1 MLSDQLVMLPW
12 SSPASSRT
20 HKVQVPFGARASK
33 VDRLTFADWV
43 GAGATKPSLASG
55 QLAGRQE
62 PEEIA
67 SASGSWLAASSSS
80 TRLAP
85 TIPFAP
91 PASDITVAF
100 VDRRRVGEHDVDV
113 VPVGVRDAVD
123 REVDVGDRPAQP
135 GDDAVRGI
143 GDSVPRVGDHD
154 RAAAT
159 APGGGGGGGG
169 AAVVAEVAVVAVAVV
184 AVAEVAEVARRS
196 PGRCG
201 RSGTGRCLR

>member
-20 HKVQVPFGARASK
+20 HKVQVPFGAIASK

-80 TRLAP
+80 TRVAP

-100 VDRRRVGEHDVDV
+100 VDGVGW
-113 VPVGVRDAVD
+113 A
-123 REVDVGDRPAQP
+123 
-135 GDDAVRGI
+135 
-143 GDSVPRVGDHD
+143 SMMSMS
-154 RAAAT
+154 
-159 APGGGGGGGG
+159 
-169 AAVVAEVAVVAVAVV
+169 
-184 AVAEVAEVARRS
+184 S
-196 PGRCG
+196 P
-201 RSGTGRCLR
+201 